1 MSFSQYVNNVDNIY
15 RKYSAGSARKEYD
28 NSFKAMGQIEKTI
41 ESIEAEISEDSSLDA
56 KQEAVIAIL
65 EIGDRVVEGGDQL
78 GSTIRNN
85 FDYYTLGGT
94 IGEIVDTFTPE
105 ELEEVRTDGKLAAE
119 LRSSQEHAREYA
131 LDLQVGSTIE
141 KITLKKTA
149 GTQGSS
155 YATPIDVDLL

>member
-15 RKYSAGSARKEYD
+15 RKYSAGTARKEYD
-28 NSFKAMGQIEKTI
+28 NSFKAMGEIEKT
-41 ESIEAEISEDSSLDA
+41 

-85 FDYYTLGGT
+85 FDYYMLGGT
-94 IGEIVDTFTPE
+94 IKEIVGTFTPE

-131 LDLQVGSTIE
+131 LDFQVGSTIE
-141 KITLKKTA
+141 KITRKKTA